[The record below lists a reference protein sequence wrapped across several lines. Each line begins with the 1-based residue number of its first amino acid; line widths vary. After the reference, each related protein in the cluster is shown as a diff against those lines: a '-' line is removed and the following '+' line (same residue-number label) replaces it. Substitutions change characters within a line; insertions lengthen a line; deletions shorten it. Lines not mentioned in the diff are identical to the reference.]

1 MNERHADRKRGAVLS
16 CEISDERLQISGMR
30 VVAKCARKRL
40 CYRHDGVERPVGGR
54 DHH

>member
-1 MNERHADRKRGAVLS
+1 MNERHADRKRRAVLP

-30 VVAKCARKRL
+30 VIAKRLCKRL
-40 CYRHDGVERPVGGR
+40 CYRHDSVERPVGGR